1 MIVRRTYPELS
12 ENHIL
17 PLCATLRVYD
27 RNRRFARYNDS
38 KKHIVFPNGSRI
50 LFRYCEKDK
59 DAERF
64 QGTEVDVLF
73 VDEATH
79 QSEPRIKKLSAC
91 VRGVNSYPKRVYYTC
106 NPGGEGHAWVKRL
119 FIDRRF
125 KAGEKPEEYEFIQS
139 LVLDNKALMDAQPEY
154 VEQLKSL
161 PPKLR
166 DAWLYGR
173 WDLFEGQ
180 VFEEFTDDPEHY
192 QDRCWTHVIDPFK
205 VPDTW
210 RIYRGFDWGYTK
222 PFSCAWYA
230 VDHDGRVYRIR
241 EYYGC
246 QKDMSTHESIPNE
259 GLKMTAGEVAEGIKQ
274 IESVDPNLK
283 GKQIIGIADPAI
295 FDKSTG
301 VSIAE
306 EMEKHRIYWEP
317 GDHTRIA
324 GKMQCHYRLAFDE
337 NGIPMFYVFKDNTDF
352 IRTIPSLI
360 YDEKKVEDINTEQE
374 DHIYDEWRYVMMENP
389 ISARQ
394 TLPEQ
399 MKQPEW
405 DPLDLYKDK
414 INEMK
419 AQKNFWATV

>member
-1 MIVRRTYPELS
+1 MIIRRTYPELL
-12 ENHIL
+12 ENHIQ
-17 PLCATLRVYD
+17 PLCSMLHVYD
-27 RNRRFARYNDS
+27 QPGKFARYNDS
-38 KKHIVFPNGSRI
+38 KKHITFPNGSRI

-64 QGTEVDVLF
+64 QGIEVDVLF
-73 VDEATH
+73 IDEATH
-79 QSEPRIKKLSAC
+79 QSEERVKKLNAC
-91 VRGVNSYPKRVYYTC
+91 IRGVNNFPKRVYYTC

-119 FIDRRF
+119 FIDKRY

-173 WDLFEGQ
+173 WDIFEGQ

-192 QDRCWTHVIDPFK
+192 HDRLWTHVIEPFK
-205 VPDTW
+205 VPETW

-230 VDHDGRVYRIR
+230 VDHDGRIYRIR

-259 GLKMTAGEVAEGIKQ
+259 GLKMTAGEVAEGIRQ
-274 IESVDPNLK
+274 IEAADPNLQ
-283 GKQIIGIADPAI
+283 GKTIIGIADPAI

-306 EMEKHRIYWEP
+306 EMEKHRVYWEP

-337 NGIPMFYVFKDNTDF
+337 HGVPMFYVFSDCTDF
-352 IRTIPSLI
+352 IRTIPTLI
-360 YDEKKVEDINTEQE
+360 YDERKVEDINTEQE

-389 ISARQ
+389 ISARPQ
-394 TLPEQ
+394 IPEAAAVP
-399 MKQPEW
+399 KW

-414 INEMK
+414 IEEMK
-419 AQKNFWATV
+419 AQNSFWASM